1 MNNTILA
8 IDIGT
13 TSITAVIAQN
23 DLNNKINILGVDTEK
38 SEGVNKGLI
47 TNIEAASQAIKN
59 VVHKV
64 SKGVLE
70 TIDSTYV
77 SISSAYTKGLRS
89 SGSVNVPNGQ
99 ITQSEINQVM
109 QMALYNAT
117 IVPEYEVVHV
127 LPIYFK
133 VDDSQLIDNP
143 LNMNGARLEV
153 SVYIVTAKKTALVNI
168 QSAIKASNLEITNFV
183 LSGYASAISVL
194 DEQEKK
200 FGAAVLDIGGSTTNI
215 VCFKEKAV
223 LFNDFIPVGSAHI
236 TNDLSVTLH
245 TPASAAETLKLKYAN
260 LLPASL
266 TEESEHNISK
276 IKFPLIGDEN
286 NSKEM
291 PLDQVQLIIH
301 ARVEEILVI
310 ARDKIFKS
318 GVANSL
324 GAGITI
330 TGGMSQLQGIKEL
343 AQEVFA
349 GMPVKTANPINIRNG
364 YFNFDDPTMATIVGL
379 LLYGLDTNP
388 NFELDSNRK
397 LRQKKVFNQPRHNDI
412 NINDISQNLN
422 NINNE
427 KKVEDKLPKLSEND
441 KAKGP
446 SGLWKKLSELF

>member
-13 TSITAVIAQN
+13 SSITAVIEQ
-23 DLNNKINILGVDTEK
+23 K

-59 VVHKV
+59 VVQNV
-64 SKGVLE
+64 RKGSQGN
-70 TIDSTYV
+70 IDLTYV

-89 SGSVNVPNGQ
+89 NGSVNVPNGQ
-99 ITQSEINQVM
+99 ITQTEINQVL

-117 IVPEYEVVHV
+117 IVPEYDVIHV

-153 SVYIVTAKKTALVNI
+153 SVYIVTAKKTALINI

-215 VCFKEKAV
+215 VCFKDKAI
-223 LFNDFIPVGSAHI
+223 LFNDFIPVGSSHI

-245 TPASAAETLKLKYAN
+245 TPASAAESIKLKYGT
-260 LLPASL
+260 LLPIYDDNSTDENKL
-266 TEESEHNISK
+266 HNIKK
-276 IKFPLIGDEN
+276 IKMPIIGDEHN
-286 NSKEM
+286 TKEM
-291 PLDQVQLIIH
+291 SLESIQVIIH

-310 ARDKIFKS
+310 ARDKIRKS
-318 GVANSL
+318 GVFDSL

-330 TGGMSQLQGIKEL
+330 TGGMSQLEGIKEL
-343 AQEVFA
+343 AQKVFV
-349 GMPVKTANPINIRNG
+349 GIPVKMANPINIPNG
-364 YFNFDDPTMATIVGL
+364 YMPFDDPTKATIVGL
-379 LLYGLDTNP
+379 LLYGLDNNP
-388 NFELDSNRK
+388 SFELDSNKK
-397 LRQKKVFNQPRHNDI
+397 LRQKRIVTQQVNSNL
-412 NINDISQNLN
+412 NINSNTSV
-422 NINNE
+422 NE
-427 KKVEDKLPKLSEND
+427 KKQEDILPRVSD
-441 KAKGP
+441 KDKVKGP
-446 SGLWKKLSELF
+446 SGLWKKFSEWF